1 MQNTHNKKLHE
12 LYFSPNIIKMMKSS
26 MMRWAWHVART
37 GQMRNNTKLQF
48 VNLKWSNHLGRQGIR
63 GKIILKLS
71 LKKQDLREW
80 A

>member
-1 MQNTHNKKLHE
+1 
-12 LYFSPNIIKMMKSS
+12 
-26 MMRWAWHVART
+26 
-37 GQMRNNTKLQF
+37 MRNNTKLQF